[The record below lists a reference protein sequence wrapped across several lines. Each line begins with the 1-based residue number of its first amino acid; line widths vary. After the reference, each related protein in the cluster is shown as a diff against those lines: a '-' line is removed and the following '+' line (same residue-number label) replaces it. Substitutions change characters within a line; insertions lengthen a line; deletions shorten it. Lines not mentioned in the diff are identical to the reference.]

1 MISGLLDLRTSVNES
16 GVTFLLGILISLFLE
31 ELTDQPLV
39 VDSIFCPEQTNR
51 DYPENELT
59 VVAKGL

>member
-31 ELTDQPLV
+31 ELTDQRLA
-39 VDSIFCPEQTNR
+39 VDSIFCPAQANR